1 MRYTRKRKKEI
12 AEYQGQRRNYRDDW
26 SGRITKVVYLCKMCH
41 SSKEYDLD
49 DLEVDHII
57 AVSIGGPETLD
68 NLQLLCPKHNKKKG
82 TAIRIKGKLIRIK
95 PRTVEKMSSTT
106 KKKSSTTKRKPSIVK
121 KEASTVE
128 RKTKTVKRKPSTAKT
143 KRSIT
148 RATSKTAKKAA
159 TKTSKKPAKRIIR
172 TKH

>member
-57 AVSIGGPETLD
+57 PVSIGGPETLD

-95 PRTVEKMSSTT
+95 PRTVEKKGSTT
-106 KKKSSTTKRKPSIVK
+106 KKKSSTTKRKPSTVK
-121 KEASTVE
+121 KEVSTVE
-128 RKTKTVKRKPSTAKT
+128 RKTKTVKRKPGTAKT
-143 KRSIT
+143 RRSTT
-148 RATSKTAKKAA
+148 RTTSKTAKKVA
-159 TKTSKKPAKRIIR
+159 TKTPRKSSRKTTR

>member
-1 MRYTRKRKKEI
+1 MRYTRKQKKEI

-57 AVSIGGPETLD
+57 PVSIGGPETLD
-68 NLQLLCPKHNKKKG
+68 NRQLLCPKHNKKKG

-95 PRTVEKMSSTT
+95 PRTVKKKGSTT
-106 KKKSSTTKRKPSIVK
+106 KKKRTTTKRKATTVRRK
-121 KEASTVE
+121 ASTV
-128 RKTKTVKRKPSTAKT
+128 KR
-143 KRSIT
+143 RG
-148 RATSKTAKKAA
+148 
-159 TKTSKKPAKRIIR
+159 
-172 TKH
+172 

>member
-57 AVSIGGPETLD
+57 PVSIGGPETLD
-68 NLQLLCPKHNKKKG
+68 NLQLLCPKHNKRKG

-95 PRTVEKMSSTT
+95 PRTVEKKGSTT
-106 KKKSSTTKRKPSIVK
+106 KKKSSTTKRKPSTVK
-121 KEASTVE
+121 
-128 RKTKTVKRKPSTAKT
+128 RKTKTVKKESSTT
-143 KRSIT
+143 KR
-148 RATSKTAKKAA
+148 
-159 TKTSKKPAKRIIR
+159 KTSTVRRKSSAVRR
-172 TKH
+172 TGR

>member
-57 AVSIGGPETLD
+57 PVSIGGPETLD

-95 PRTVEKMSSTT
+95 PRTVEKKGSTT
-106 KKKSSTTKRKPSIVK
+106 KKKSSTTKRKPSTVK

-128 RKTKTVKRKPSTAKT
+128 KKTKTVKRKPSTAKT

-148 RATSKTAKKAA
+148 RTTSSRA
-159 TKTSKKPAKRIIR
+159 TKKSSTVKRKR
-172 TKH
+172 GER

>member
-1 MRYTRKRKKEI
+1 MRYTRKQKKEI

-57 AVSIGGPETLD
+57 PVSIGGPETLD

-95 PRTVEKMSSTT
+95 PRTVEK
-106 KKKSSTTKRKPSIVK
+106 KGSTTKRKS
-121 KEASTVE
+121 ST
-128 RKTKTVKRKPSTAKT
+128 TKRKPSTAKT

-148 RATSKTAKKAA
+148 RTTSSRA
-159 TKTSKKPAKRIIR
+159 TKKSSTVKRKR
-172 TKH
+172 G